1 MGRYLPINVWL
12 EGADCLVVGGGRVA
26 LRKARSL
33 VACGAQV
40 RVVSPE
46 VCPELAELENVT
58 VARRGFEEGDV
69 EGARIVFAATS
80 DNEVNRAVYDAART
94 RGIWVNVVDVPD
106 LCDFI
111 VPASVSRGPLVVS
124 ISTGGA
130 APAVAKGL
138 REKLEQEVTEKFGEY
153 VALLGELRREVM
165 SRIAD
170 SKRRHDIFTRL
181 AQSDM
186 WELFEQQGA
195 EALREAAGKLLEEE

>member
-1 MGRYLPINVWL
+1 MRHYLPINVWL

-33 VACGAQV
+33 VDCGAQV

-46 VCPELAELENVT
+46 VCSELAELEHVT
-58 VARRGFEEGDV
+58 VEKRGFEERDV

-80 DNEVNRAVYDAART
+80 DPDVNRAVYDAAH
-94 RGIWVNVVDVPD
+94 GLGVWVNVVDTPP

-111 VPASVSRGPLVVS
+111 VPASVSRGPLVIS

-138 REKLEQEVTEKFGEY
+138 RKKLEHDVSEKFGEY
-153 VALLGELRREVM
+153 VALLGELRGEVM
-165 SRIAD
+165 SRIAEP
-170 SKRRHDIFTRL
+170 KRRHGIYTRL

-186 WELFEQQGA
+186 WELFDQQGPD
-195 EALREAAGKLLEEE
+195 ALREAAGKLLEEG

>member
-46 VCPELAELENVT
+46 VCAELAELENVA
-58 VARRGFEEGDV
+58 VAQRAFEEDDV

-80 DNEVNRAVYDAART
+80 DNDVNRAVYDAARA
-94 RGIWVNVVDVPD
+94 RRIWVNVVDTPP

-111 VPASVSRGPLVVS
+111 VPASLSRGPLVVS

-130 APAVAKGL
+130 APAVARRM
-138 REKLEQEVTEKFGEY
+138 REKLEQEVSKKFGEY
-153 VALLGELRREVM
+153 VALLGELRAEVM
-165 SRIAD
+165 SRIED
-170 SKRRHDIFTRL
+170 SGRRHDIFTRL

-186 WELFEQQGA
+186 WDLFDQQGP
-195 EALREAAGKLLEEE
+195 EALREAAGKLVEER